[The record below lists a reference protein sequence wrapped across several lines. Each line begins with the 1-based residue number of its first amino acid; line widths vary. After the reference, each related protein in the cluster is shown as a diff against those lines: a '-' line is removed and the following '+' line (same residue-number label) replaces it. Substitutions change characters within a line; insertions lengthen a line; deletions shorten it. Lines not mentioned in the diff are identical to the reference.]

1 MSDLKKSITNTIL
14 LFCEKWLLLAL
25 NFITVILLT
34 RYLDIKLVG
43 TYSSILAFASL
54 LLPFTTLGL
63 NNLAS
68 KYFIKYPNSKH
79 FYFCAALR
87 IRLFGAIFAAL
98 VGIVLGF
105 FVYGISYELQLVS
118 ILLFFQ
124 MFNIFNLVE
133 YLFMS
138 QQQVWKTMPYR
149 VAIRIT
155 IKFMFL
161 IALIYKCSLTSL
173 IFILGSEYLLIA
185 LAYWLIYTNNNIDQ
199 EQNFRTTYTPTI
211 KRFFHKSKWLFLS
224 SFAMIL
230 YLKIDQVM
238 LSQMIGMEQTAQY
251 AVAAKLSEFWYIFP
265 VLLANAFN
273 PLLTNNYTKQRATY
287 DKHCKLLLSA
297 LFLSAIVIAST
308 TALVAEP
315 LIEFLFGESYKQSAS
330 ILTIHIWACIFVFQR
345 AIFSKWLILSN
356 NYKYSLWTHFLGATI
371 NILLNLLLIPIFGGI
386 GAAVASVASYTFAG
400 FISLFIFRQ
409 TRPFAY
415 LMTAAM
421 INCVPNCISLL
432 SIKNKPYA

>member
-34 RYLDIKLVG
+34 RYLAIELVG
-43 TYSSILAFASL
+43 TYSSVLAFASL

-68 KYFIKYPNSKH
+68 KYFIKYPNSKR

-87 IRLFGAIFAAL
+87 IRVFGAMFA
-98 VGIVLGF
+98 VFIGITLAF
-105 FVYGISYELQLVS
+105 FTYGVSYELKLVS

-124 MFNIFNLVE
+124 MFNVFNLVE

-149 VAIRIT
+149 VSIKIT
-155 IKFMFL
+155 VKLIFL
-161 IALIYKCSLTSL
+161 TALIYKCSLTSL
-173 IFILGSEYLLIA
+173 ILIVGSEYLLTA
-185 LAYWLIYTNNNIDQ
+185 LVYWLIYTINNIDHG
-199 EQNFRTTYTPTI
+199 QNFRTTYTPTI
-211 KRFFHKSKWLFLS
+211 KRFIHKSKWLFLS

-230 YLKIDQVM
+230 YLKVDQVM
-238 LSQMIGMEQTAQY
+238 LSQMTDMEQTAQY
-251 AVAAKLSEFWYIFP
+251 AVAAKLSEFWYVFP

-273 PLLTNNYTKQRATY
+273 PLLTNNYTKQRAVY
-287 DKHCKLLLSA
+287 NKHCQLLLSA
-297 LFLSAIVIAST
+297 LFLCALIIAST
-308 TALVAEP
+308 TTILAEP
-315 LIEFLFGESYKQSAS
+315 LIEFLFGESYKQSAI

-345 AIFSKWLILSN
+345 AIFSKWLIISN
-356 NYKYSLWTHFLGATI
+356 NYKYSLWTHLLGAII
-371 NILLNLLLIPIFGGI
+371 NIFLNLLLIPSLGGI
-386 GAAVASVASYTFAG
+386 GAAIASVTSYTFAG

-421 INCVPNCISLL
+421 INCIPNCISLL
-432 SIKNKPYA
+432 STKNKPYA